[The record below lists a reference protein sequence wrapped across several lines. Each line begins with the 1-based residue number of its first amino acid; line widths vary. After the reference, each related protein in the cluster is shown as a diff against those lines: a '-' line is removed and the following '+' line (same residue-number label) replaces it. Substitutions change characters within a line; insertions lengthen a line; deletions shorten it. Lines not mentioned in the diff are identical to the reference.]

1 MKHLSILFALL
12 VMSESSHATS
22 AMNEHRLY
30 VSQAMSAFYMYGLTE
45 GDDRYLDTFSELSQ
59 QSTSSL
65 NESDTVTKAKYLAK
79 WQNISS
85 QLEFKSQG
93 GEPVFLDWH
102 FRENYRKYLTTLYL
116 DMGAATPVESATRK
130 QIIWDIKI
138 KSAFLIARALD
149 VASSD
154 YGATSL
160 DDDDRKLDALEIIK
174 QLESDIAH
182 LLSDSAPAAD
192 AVILRR
198 VASKIKFIKS
208 NLETYNGNTP
218 YTLLYAS
225 MVSLN
230 KLLNKVKS

>member
-1 MKHLSILFALL
+1 
-12 VMSESSHATS
+12 MSESSHSTS
-22 AMNEHRLY
+22 AMDKHMLY
-30 VSQAMSAFYMYGLTE
+30 VSQAMSAFYMYDLTE
-45 GDDRYLDTFSELSQ
+45 GDDRYLDTFSELSL

-65 NESDTVTKAKYLAK
+65 RESDTVTKEEYLAK
-79 WQNISS
+79 WQDISS
-85 QLEFKSQG
+85 QLQFKPKG
-93 GEPVFLDWH
+93 DDPVYLDWH
-102 FRENYRKYLTTLYL
+102 FRENFRKYLTSLYL
-116 DMGAATPVESATRK
+116 DMGAAKPVEAETRQ
-130 QIIWDIKI
+130 QIIWNIKI

-160 DDDDRKLDALEIIK
+160 DDDDRKLDALEVIK

-182 LLSDSAPAAD
+182 LLSDSSPAAD

-198 VASKIKFIKS
+198 VASKITFIKS

-225 MVSLN
+225 MVSIN
-230 KLLNKVKS
+230 KLLNKVESR